1 MGRSYNGYEWEG
13 VMPSPVT
20 FQCTNATSPVTC
32 TTILPNASYQL
43 RLYNGTELG
52 TEQLA
57 SNPATV
63 ASRFLTQTTFGPT
76 LGEIGNLSASTIEET
91 ETRMADWLLRQMEME
106 PSLHR
111 AYVRRRW
118 NPKSDNAPH
127 VMMRP
132 PCKEGSSW
140 VDVAFS
146 DMDRGKTVDVSLTPD
161 GSYSLSIDGI
171 VRTVIQNPKDV
182 REDLKYSCYKRG
194 YRTPLDMGGQGST
207 DEVSL
212 EACHVRCVA
221 TTGCGYFSFLPS
233 LSANPSPPSDGSSP
247 GECHLQAADSH
258 YLRGLGGQWRSG
270 PADCA
275 DSVYE
280 YPPADSGLLHM
291 GHSCW
296 PQCRAHGSCPD
307 RCGANGYC
315 CKFGRDING
324 CVTTDTSATTH
335 RCIPNPSMAAPPNS
349 PAPRL
354 QANESYVVCW
364 VPEYEGGEVAL
375 LLPGVPFIRTNP
387 AWKMKEC
394 AAALDEM
401 IVIGNPIVNLTD
413 PDAFITQQFDGIVM
427 DPITAGAA
435 RNSFALRND
444 AFSDANCRLPNNPT
458 VFIRHAGRF
467 FRHDPRLQLMDNT
480 IDAPHIETRIDSQ
493 RDRTFVPSLTPTF
506 CTAVKQSFTNSRGC
520 VRQNSCSQP
529 VWSGGTLT
537 LDEQLLRQLFTRSQK
552 YVYYVTGLR
561 LDGEQGYLGRGFSD
575 SEISPC
581 SATTRWQTTV
591 GACDADT
598 PLDDDTLASLSAALT
613 TGGIHHNHTRIGVPV
628 NVAIGKLA
636 TAFSVAWPR
645 QFPAGLGNDGNTAG
659 DWGQGSCTHTTA
671 GANSWWQVDLGATF
685 NVDSINVYHRT
696 DSNQHEFRV
705 NGGIVRIS
713 DTTDYSTGM
722 QCGGALAEGGFS
734 GVDMLDCGGQSGQ
747 FVTVTNDFITV
758 CEVEVMSRETTLIVL
773 QTPNITDIA
782 AVQGVHSG
790 CASGMCTCTAQLNGV
805 SAVGAK
811 LTVGGTCFEQV
822 HPDSHN
828 VYDFAYWLGAH
839 PGNKPTLEAGGH
851 HPIKRLAAIGGVE
864 FRFPS
869 AHDMTRWPSGGPHK
883 YGGTR
888 RSSPYLRYVGVLGQ
902 HIDFSALPTTT
913 QVPWLAELSGV
924 ADISVNHGTEISCG
938 SAGEERNDPSRGHK
952 YGGRYVSAQ
961 KPTYNDLNMYWPN
974 AVFQADDQL
983 RQRVAWALSQI
994 YVISTIAIGING
1006 LSGRAETY
1014 ASYYDI
1020 MVTNAFGNFGQMIR
1034 EVAYSR
1040 PMAQML
1046 TFLNSQSAA
1055 VSGNFADENFARECI
1070 QLFTVGVEHLN
1081 LDGTPVLD
1089 DFGNRIPTYDVKD
1102 VASFARSWTGFQ
1114 TEESLRYNAM
1124 DVKRGG
1130 AAAWYSGEAAKSV
1143 DKLKINAEW
1152 RDASPK
1158 GKLSSGYIGDGYPA
1172 CVDLPKRT
1180 FLTQGFAYIYRGSI
1194 SQDVIDVAGGGRLS
1208 LTLQDPTSALFQVL
1222 CGGDGSTGCTFPS
1235 GGGEIK
1241 LTQSLPCFGDECEID
1256 RVVFV
1261 QLIDQ
1266 FGVNAFYEAVPIAC
1280 ANFPFFNDGRMTRDH
1295 QSRGVLEMTCA
1306 DPLTAAAAPLCCS
1319 DSTSLTGTATADCQY
1334 VQELTTYDT
1343 AAMRCG
1349 DQVICNGYSGIPIRY
1364 RSCHPNSW
1372 QFTTWSSRSCETQV
1386 QVQRDGRVS
1395 AVHVGELGTE
1405 PIAPI
1410 NSIGGKSIFDV
1421 GWVGGSYPAAVSNCS
1436 ADAASVTGS
1445 VCTVDGSSCVCSVE
1459 VSVSAVFNDTSQLP
1473 TASDVRQ
1480 SLNVGAINPEAF
1492 PAGEYVRCD
1501 SLACT
1506 TADVEVWTKRQRAFE
1521 VLRADIHDH
1530 NVALHKPST
1539 TSSQLRSSMGVHLI
1553 NDGDT
1558 AQAFY
1563 HSQCSNDIPGS
1574 PVEWVQVNLENLT
1587 TVKNVKIHHRPGYP
1601 YRVNGATIIISETPD
1616 FTTGVQCGR
1625 TLTATSD
1632 GETVAHCVPS
1642 NVGSGLSGQYVTVRQ
1657 QGQCLQMRELEV
1669 FADRIVTPDGGYM
1682 YAPELY
1688 EFASLGELTL
1698 DVHTI
1703 FKLQNGDR
1711 TAELY
1716 ANRESRV
1723 IMQDFSFRNPPT
1735 LIDIRRPT
1743 LRQAQMETD
1752 EVLHH
1757 LTTHLSTAPF
1767 ICKKLIQKL
1776 TTSNPSPR
1784 YVKEVVMAFRSG
1796 QYGGN
1801 VYSGEYG
1808 DLGAAVAAIFMDRE
1822 ARDVTLDLDP
1832 AAGKLREPVLK
1843 VLHVM
1848 RSLEYKPRD
1857 GVEIEMLW
1865 SRIGQIPFYSPSI
1878 FNYYLPDYTPTGPV
1892 ARASL
1897 YAPEA
1902 ELLTTPYVIGYMNG
1916 IASLADN
1923 GLTGCDGGFGVNMGF
1938 IAQPHLLMQQSCAN
1952 AESKRM
1958 TAEGAMKYEYQG
1970 QTADIVSEM
1979 SLVLTSGREPPFVRA
1994 YYDTAK
2000 AVSLLPPGNV
2010 AIGKL
2015 ATASTV
2021 GSGGVASR
2029 GNDGNTAGDW
2039 GQGSCTHT
2047 TDGGG
2052 GGWWQ
2057 VDLGATFNVD
2067 SINVYHR
2074 TDSCCSNRVNGG
2086 IVRISD
2092 TTDYSTGM
2100 QCGGALAEG
2109 GVSGVDMLDCG
2120 GQSGQFVTVTNDFIT
2135 VCEVEVMAPLTTPSD
2150 ADLLPALTK
2159 LFAFSPEFS
2168 ATNVNSLQEN
2178 ARPAIPEIPT
2188 QNRAYKAIVVMFL
2201 EGGVDSFNILVPHS
2215 NCTVAGEVT
2224 DLYTEYARI
2233 RSSVA
2238 LGLQE
2243 LLPLDNLDT
2252 LDNAQPC
2259 STFGTHPNLGLVKNL
2274 WDAGQASWFANIGC
2288 LIKPTTRAD
2297 FMAGDRPPFLFGHDS
2312 QQREIQSVHAQNS
2325 GANGVL
2331 GRILNA
2337 VTSQAEPYRSV
2348 QVQPY
2353 IKSSFSRHKIVVL
2366 NRKIIIF
2373 M

>member
-758 CEVEVMSRETTLIVL
+758 CEVEVM
-773 QTPNITDIA
+773 
-782 AVQGVHSG
+782 
-790 CASGMCTCTAQLNGV
+790 
-805 SAVGAK
+805 
-811 LTVGGTCFEQV
+811 
-822 HPDSHN
+822 
-828 VYDFAYWLGAH
+828 
-839 PGNKPTLEAGGH
+839 
-851 HPIKRLAAIGGVE
+851 
-864 FRFPS
+864 
-869 AHDMTRWPSGGPHK
+869 
-883 YGGTR
+883 
-888 RSSPYLRYVGVLGQ
+888 
-902 HIDFSALPTTT
+902 
-913 QVPWLAELSGV
+913 
-924 ADISVNHGTEISCG
+924 
-938 SAGEERNDPSRGHK
+938 
-952 YGGRYVSAQ
+952 
-961 KPTYNDLNMYWPN
+961 
-974 AVFQADDQL
+974 
-983 RQRVAWALSQI
+983 
-994 YVISTIAIGING
+994 
-1006 LSGRAETY
+1006 
-1014 ASYYDI
+1014 
-1020 MVTNAFGNFGQMIR
+1020 
-1034 EVAYSR
+1034 
-1040 PMAQML
+1040 
-1046 TFLNSQSAA
+1046 
-1055 VSGNFADENFARECI
+1055 
-1070 QLFTVGVEHLN
+1070 
-1081 LDGTPVLD
+1081 
-1089 DFGNRIPTYDVKD
+1089 
-1102 VASFARSWTGFQ
+1102 
-1114 TEESLRYNAM
+1114 
-1124 DVKRGG
+1124 
-1130 AAAWYSGEAAKSV
+1130 
-1143 DKLKINAEW
+1143 
-1152 RDASPK
+1152 
-1158 GKLSSGYIGDGYPA
+1158 
-1172 CVDLPKRT
+1172 
-1180 FLTQGFAYIYRGSI
+1180 
-1194 SQDVIDVAGGGRLS
+1194 
-1208 LTLQDPTSALFQVL
+1208 
-1222 CGGDGSTGCTFPS
+1222 
-1235 GGGEIK
+1235 
-1241 LTQSLPCFGDECEID
+1241 
-1256 RVVFV
+1256 
-1261 QLIDQ
+1261 
-1266 FGVNAFYEAVPIAC
+1266 
-1280 ANFPFFNDGRMTRDH
+1280 
-1295 QSRGVLEMTCA
+1295 
-1306 DPLTAAAAPLCCS
+1306 
-1319 DSTSLTGTATADCQY
+1319 
-1334 VQELTTYDT
+1334 
-1343 AAMRCG
+1343 
-1349 DQVICNGYSGIPIRY
+1349 
-1364 RSCHPNSW
+1364 
-1372 QFTTWSSRSCETQV
+1372 
-1386 QVQRDGRVS
+1386 
-1395 AVHVGELGTE
+1395 
-1405 PIAPI
+1405 
-1410 NSIGGKSIFDV
+1410 
-1421 GWVGGSYPAAVSNCS
+1421 
-1436 ADAASVTGS
+1436 
-1445 VCTVDGSSCVCSVE
+1445 
-1459 VSVSAVFNDTSQLP
+1459 
-1473 TASDVRQ
+1473 
-1480 SLNVGAINPEAF
+1480 
-1492 PAGEYVRCD
+1492 
-1501 SLACT
+1501 
-1506 TADVEVWTKRQRAFE
+1506 
-1521 VLRADIHDH
+1521 
-1530 NVALHKPST
+1530 
-1539 TSSQLRSSMGVHLI
+1539 
-1553 NDGDT
+1553 
-1558 AQAFY
+1558 
-1563 HSQCSNDIPGS
+1563 
-1574 PVEWVQVNLENLT
+1574 
-1587 TVKNVKIHHRPGYP
+1587 
-1601 YRVNGATIIISETPD
+1601 
-1616 FTTGVQCGR
+1616 
-1625 TLTATSD
+1625 
-1632 GETVAHCVPS
+1632 
-1642 NVGSGLSGQYVTVRQ
+1642 
-1657 QGQCLQMRELEV
+1657 
-1669 FADRIVTPDGGYM
+1669 
-1682 YAPELY
+1682 
-1688 EFASLGELTL
+1688 
-1698 DVHTI
+1698 
-1703 FKLQNGDR
+1703 
-1711 TAELY
+1711 
-1716 ANRESRV
+1716 
-1723 IMQDFSFRNPPT
+1723 
-1735 LIDIRRPT
+1735 
-1743 LRQAQMETD
+1743 
-1752 EVLHH
+1752 
-1757 LTTHLSTAPF
+1757 
-1767 ICKKLIQKL
+1767 
-1776 TTSNPSPR
+1776 
-1784 YVKEVVMAFRSG
+1784 
-1796 QYGGN
+1796 
-1801 VYSGEYG
+1801 
-1808 DLGAAVAAIFMDRE
+1808 
-1822 ARDVTLDLDP
+1822 
-1832 AAGKLREPVLK
+1832 
-1843 VLHVM
+1843 
-1848 RSLEYKPRD
+1848 
-1857 GVEIEMLW
+1857 
-1865 SRIGQIPFYSPSI
+1865 
-1878 FNYYLPDYTPTGPV
+1878 
-1892 ARASL
+1892 
-1897 YAPEA
+1897 
-1902 ELLTTPYVIGYMNG
+1902 
-1916 IASLADN
+1916 
-1923 GLTGCDGGFGVNMGF
+1923 
-1938 IAQPHLLMQQSCAN
+1938 
-1952 AESKRM
+1952 
-1958 TAEGAMKYEYQG
+1958 
-1970 QTADIVSEM
+1970 
-1979 SLVLTSGREPPFVRA
+1979 
-1994 YYDTAK
+1994 
-2000 AVSLLPPGNV
+2000 
-2010 AIGKL
+2010 
-2015 ATASTV
+2015 
-2021 GSGGVASR
+2021 
-2029 GNDGNTAGDW
+2029 
-2039 GQGSCTHT
+2039 
-2047 TDGGG
+2047 
-2052 GGWWQ
+2052 
-2057 VDLGATFNVD
+2057 
-2067 SINVYHR
+2067 
-2074 TDSCCSNRVNGG
+2074 
-2086 IVRISD
+2086 
-2092 TTDYSTGM
+2092 
-2100 QCGGALAEG
+2100 
-2109 GVSGVDMLDCG
+2109 
-2120 GQSGQFVTVTNDFIT
+2120 
-2135 VCEVEVMAPLTTPSD
+2135 APLTTPSD